1 MLSKYIHYFS
11 KLRRDSKNGGAPHK
25 PILLISII
33 ELVSK
38 REINNN
44 RIEITPELVLEFKNN
59 WSKLVI
65 SKNHAN
71 FALPFFHMKSEPFWK
86 LVTKTGMILPIS
98 SSNSVKSFNSLK
110 ESIAFAEIDKELFL
124 LMVDPISCA
133 VLKENLL
140 EKYFSETKN
149 ELQNKSYD
157 LFNIIENQLV
167 ADNAFEY
174 KLRIE
179 ELKNTLSK
187 ESFEEEVY
195 VRSGV
200 FKKEI
205 PKIYNYH
212 CAVSGMRIESTTNAQ
227 LVDAC
232 HIVPFSVSQNDT
244 IPNGISLSPNLHRA
258 FDRGL
263 IAINDNY
270 QLVVSTAIKENDS
283 PYSIKQ
289 FVGKQLLLPSKE
301 IFYPSF
307 ENLNWHYKNTFIR

>member
-25 PILLISII
+25 PILLLSII
-33 ELVSK
+33 ELVQK
-38 REINNN
+38 GEIINN

-65 SKNHAN
+65 TNHHAN

-124 LMVDPISCA
+124 FLVDPISSA
-133 VLKENLL
+133 VIKENLL

-270 QLVVSTAIKENDS
+270 QLIVSTAMKENDS
-283 PYSIKQ
+283 PYSINQ
-289 FVGKQLLLPSKE
+289 FVGKQLLLPSSE
-301 IFYPSF
+301 VFNPSL
-307 ENLNWHYKNTFIR
+307 ENLEWHFKNTFVR

>member
-1 MLSKYIHYFS
+1 MLSTYIHYFS
-11 KLRRDSKNGGAPHK
+11 NLRRDSKNGGAPHK
-25 PILLISII
+25 PILLLSII
-33 ELVSK
+33 ELVQK
-38 REINNN
+38 GEIINN

-59 WSKLVI
+59 WSKLVT
-65 SKNHAN
+65 SQHHPN

-86 LVTKTGMILPIS
+86 LVTKTGMILPIT

-110 ESIAFAEIDKELFL
+110 ESIAFAEMDKELFL
-124 LMVDPISCA
+124 FLVDPISSA
-133 VLKENLL
+133 VIKENVL

-157 LFNIIENQLV
+157 LFNIIENQIV
-167 ADNAFEY
+167 EDNAFEY

-212 CAVSGMRIESTTNAQ
+212 CAVSGMRIETTTNAQ

-270 QLVVSTAIKENDS
+270 QLVVSTAMKENDS

-289 FVGKQLLLPSKE
+289 FDGKQLLLPSKE
-301 IFYPSF
+301 IFYPSL
-307 ENLNWHYKNTFIR
+307 ENLEWQFKNTFIQ

>member
-1 MLSKYIHYFS
+1 
-11 KLRRDSKNGGAPHK
+11 
-25 PILLISII
+25 
-33 ELVSK
+33 
-38 REINNN
+38 
-44 RIEITPELVLEFKNN
+44 
-59 WSKLVI
+59 
-65 SKNHAN
+65 
-71 FALPFFHMKSEPFWK
+71 
-86 LVTKTGMILPIS
+86 MILPIS

-140 EKYFSETKN
+140 ESYFLETKN
-149 ELQNKSYD
+149 ELNNKSYD
-157 LFNIIENQLV
+157 LFNIIEKQLV

-174 KLRIE
+174 RLRIE

-232 HIVPFSVSQNDT
+232 HIVPFSFSQNDT

-270 QLVVSTAIKENDS
+270 QLIVSTAMKENDS

-301 IFYPSF
+301 IFYPSL
-307 ENLNWHYKNTFIR
+307 ENLNWHYKNTFVR

>member
-1 MLSKYIHYFS
+1 MLSTYIHYFS
-11 KLRRDSKNGGAPHK
+11 NLRRDSKNGGAPHK
-25 PILLISII
+25 PILLLSII
-33 ELVSK
+33 ELVQK
-38 REINNN
+38 GEIINN

-59 WSKLVI
+59 WSKLVT
-65 SKNHAN
+65 SQHHPN

-86 LVTKTGMILPIS
+86 LVTKTGMILPIT

-110 ESIAFAEIDKELFL
+110 ESIAFAEMDKELFL
-124 LMVDPISCA
+124 FLVDPISSA
-133 VLKENLL
+133 VIKENVL

-157 LFNIIENQLV
+157 LFNIIENQIV
-167 ADNAFEY
+167 EGNAFEY

-212 CAVSGMRIESTTNAQ
+212 CAVSGMRIETTTNAQ

-270 QLVVSTAIKENDS
+270 QLVVSTAMKENDS

-289 FVGKQLLLPSKE
+289 FDGKQLLLPSKE
-301 IFYPSF
+301 IFYPSL
-307 ENLNWHYKNTFIR
+307 ENLEWQFKNTFIQ

>member
-1 MLSKYIHYFS
+1 MLSTYIHYFS
-11 KLRRDSKNGGAPHK
+11 NLRRDSKNGGAPHK
-25 PILLISII
+25 PILLLSII
-33 ELVSK
+33 ELVQK
-38 REINNN
+38 GEIINN

-59 WSKLVI
+59 WSKLVT
-65 SKNHAN
+65 SQHHPN

-86 LVTKTGMILPIS
+86 LVTKTGMILPIT

-110 ESIAFAEIDKELFL
+110 ESIAFAEMDKELFL
-124 LMVDPISCA
+124 FLVDPISSA
-133 VLKENLL
+133 VIKENVL

-167 ADNAFEY
+167 EDNAFEY

-212 CAVSGMRIESTTNAQ
+212 CAVSGMRIETTTNAQ

-270 QLVVSTAIKENDS
+270 QLVVSTAMKENDS

-289 FVGKQLLLPSKE
+289 FDGKQLLLPSKE
-301 IFYPSF
+301 IFYPSL
-307 ENLNWHYKNTFIR
+307 ENLEWQFKNTFIQ

>member
-1 MLSKYIHYFS
+1 MLSTYIHYFS

-25 PILLISII
+25 PILLLSII
-33 ELVSK
+33 ELVQK
-38 REINNN
+38 GEIINN
-44 RIEITPELVLEFKNN
+44 RIEITPELVLKFKNN
-59 WSKLVI
+59 WSKLVTT
-65 SKNHAN
+65 NHHAN

-110 ESIAFAEIDKELFL
+110 ESIAFAEIDNELFL
-124 LMVDPISCA
+124 FMVDPISSA
-133 VLKENLL
+133 VIKENLL

-167 ADNAFEY
+167 ADSAVEY
-174 KLRIE
+174 RSRIE

-187 ESFEEEVY
+187 ESFEEEVF

-200 FKKEI
+200 FKREV
-205 PKIYNYH
+205 PKVYDYH
-212 CAVSGMRIESTTNAQ
+212 CAISGMRIESTTNAQ

-232 HIVPFSVSQNDT
+232 HIIPFSFSQDDT

-270 QLVVSTAIKENDS
+270 QLIISTAMKENDS

-289 FVGKQLLLPSKE
+289 FIGKQLLLPSLEK
-301 IFYPSF
+301 FYPSL
-307 ENLNWHYKNTFIR
+307 ENLNWHYKNTFIQ

>member
-1 MLSKYIHYFS
+1 
-11 KLRRDSKNGGAPHK
+11 
-25 PILLISII
+25 
-33 ELVSK
+33 
-38 REINNN
+38 
-44 RIEITPELVLEFKNN
+44 
-59 WSKLVI
+59 
-65 SKNHAN
+65 
-71 FALPFFHMKSEPFWK
+71 MKSEPFWK

-110 ESIAFAEIDKELFL
+110 ESIAFAEIDQELFL

-140 EKYFSETKN
+140 ESYFLETKN
-149 ELQNKSYD
+149 ELDNNSYD
-157 LFNIIENQLV
+157 LFNVIEKQLV

-174 KLRIE
+174 RLRIE

-212 CAVSGMRIESTTNAQ
+212 CAVSEMRIESTTNAQ

-270 QLVVSTAIKENDS
+270 QLIVSTAMKENDS

-289 FVGKQLLLPSKE
+289 FVGKQLLLPSSE
-301 IFYPSF
+301 VFNPSF
-307 ENLNWHYKNTFIR
+307 ENLNWHYKNTFVR

>member
-25 PILLISII
+25 PILLLSII

-65 SKNHAN
+65 SKHHAN

-124 LMVDPISCA
+124 LMVDPISSA
-133 VLKENLL
+133 ILKENLL
-140 EKYFSETKN
+140 ESYFLETKN
-149 ELQNKSYD
+149 ELNNKSYD
-157 LFNIIENQLV
+157 LFNVIEKQLV

-174 KLRIE
+174 RLRIE

-212 CAVSGMRIESTTNAQ
+212 CAVSEMRIESTTNAQ

-270 QLVVSTAIKENDS
+270 QLIVSTAMKENDS

-301 IFYPSF
+301 IFYPSL
-307 ENLNWHYKNTFIR
+307 ENLNWHYKNTFIH

>member
-1 MLSKYIHYFS
+1 MLSTYIHYFS

-25 PILLISII
+25 PILLLSII
-33 ELVSK
+33 ELVQK
-38 REINNN
+38 GEIINN

-59 WSKLVI
+59 WSKLVT
-65 SKNHAN
+65 SQHHPN

-98 SSNSVKSFNSLK
+98 NSNSVKSFNSLK

-124 LMVDPISCA
+124 FLVDPISSA
-133 VLKENLL
+133 VIKENLL
-140 EKYFSETKN
+140 EKYFSGTKN
-149 ELQNKSYD
+149 ELRKKSYD
-157 LFNIIENQLV
+157 LFNVIENQLV

-195 VRSGV
+195 VRNGI

-270 QLVVSTAIKENDS
+270 QLVVSTAMKENDS

>member
-1 MLSKYIHYFS
+1 MLSTYIHYFS

-25 PILLISII
+25 PILLLSII
-33 ELVSK
+33 ELVQK
-38 REINNN
+38 GEIINN

-59 WSKLVI
+59 WSKLVT
-65 SKNHAN
+65 SQHHPN

-86 LVTKTGMILPIS
+86 LVTKTGMILPIT

-110 ESIAFAEIDKELFL
+110 ESIAFAEMDKELFL
-124 LMVDPISCA
+124 FLVDPISSA
-133 VLKENLL
+133 VIKENVL

-167 ADNAFEY
+167 EDNAFEY

-212 CAVSGMRIESTTNAQ
+212 CAVSGMRIETTTNAQ

-270 QLVVSTAIKENDS
+270 QLVVSTAMKENDS

-289 FVGKQLLLPSKE
+289 FDGKQLLLPSKE
-301 IFYPSF
+301 IFYPSL
-307 ENLNWHYKNTFIR
+307 ENLEWQFKNTFIQ